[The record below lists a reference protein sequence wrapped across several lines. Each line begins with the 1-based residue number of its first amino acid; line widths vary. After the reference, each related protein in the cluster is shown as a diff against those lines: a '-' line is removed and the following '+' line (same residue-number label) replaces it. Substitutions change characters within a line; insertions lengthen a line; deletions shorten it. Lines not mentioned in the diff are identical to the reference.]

1 MFNNDFH
8 KRPEV
13 VSLLLTDGSGAHET
27 GVRHSFVHSAV
38 IFQNFKPPKRPFK
51 RMNYSDAIEWL
62 REHEVKKDDGTF
74 YEFGEVTL
82 TLTLCPQTHTCA
94 CCSCQCVKTHYSF

>member
-1 MFNNDFH
+1 
-8 KRPEV
+8 
-13 VSLLLTDGSGAHET
+13 
-27 GVRHSFVHSAV
+27 
-38 IFQNFKPPKRPFK
+38 
-51 RMNYSDAIEWL
+51 MNYSDAIEWL